1 MKTSRRQFLQISL
14 SGSALLATI
23 AVPQFALAA
32 GAEPAVAAGG
42 AIPLGAFIRINPD
55 NTIVIGSRGC
65 EIGQGVRTSLPML
78 IAEEL
83 EVRWDQV
90 RVEQVDYAIVAGKEP
105 GQFTSPVGGQG
116 AGGSTNIPDG
126 WTYLREAGAQ
136 VRTLLVSAAAQLWN
150 VDAGS
155 LIAAEAMV
163 KHADGRTATYG
174 SLAARAAAL
183 PMPAGPFKLKDPK
196 DFRIVGKPTRV
207 ADCGDIVSGRARYG
221 IDAQMPG
228 MVFAVIARCPYFEGR
243 LKSFDDGD
251 ARKVRGVLMVV
262 PVGASQPGQLIAAN
276 LSAGVAVIAETTW
289 AAIQGRKAL
298 RVEWEPGPW
307 ANDSTR
313 ALEERARAA
322 VAGAEKVQKAR
333 ADGDMDAAWKG
344 AATRVEADYKMPFLA
359 HSTLEPPGATI
370 HITGDRVKLIASLQ
384 SPGGASR
391 IISAMTGIS
400 RLNIDIEL
408 PRSGGG
414 FGRRLFND
422 FIGEAVQV
430 ARAANRP
437 VKLLWTREDDLQNDW
452 FRPFGIHRLRAAAD
466 ANGKIMGWSHRVAA
480 TGLKFRVDYSDE
492 PDWLGVLDKDGFP
505 AACVPNYLTE
515 FVPLEFG
522 LTRGWWRAPVHTFV
536 AFGTQSFMD
545 EVAHAVKRDPLDL
558 RLEMLGAPRDLPYS
572 EHGGPIFNTG
582 RLAAVL
588 QEAGRRIGYGR
599 KLRKGTGI
607 GIAGHF
613 TFGGYTAH
621 AMEVS
626 TRGDRWHIERCVCV
640 VDVGVV
646 VNPSGV
652 HAQMQGGTV
661 DGISTA
667 TGLEITVADGR
678 VQQRNFDGY
687 PLMRIH
693 DAPLVETHIMP
704 STLTPSGAG
713 EMGIPSAAPALANAI
728 FAASGRRL
736 RDLPL
741 RKI

>member
-1 MKTSRRQFLQISL
+1 MSFSRRQFLQISL
-14 SGSALLATI
+14 SGGALVATVSLA
-23 AVPQFALAA
+23 PQVIAA
-32 GAEPAVAAGG
+32 GAAEAGG
-42 AIPLGAFIRINPD
+42 NGPVLLGAFIRINPD
-55 NTIVIGSRGC
+55 NTVVIGSRGC

-83 EVRWDQV
+83 DVRWDQV
-90 RVEQVDYAIVAGKEP
+90 HVEQLNYAIAAGKEP

-136 VRTLLVSAAAQLWN
+136 VRALLIAAAAQLWGTGS
-150 VDAGS
+150 GS
-155 LIAAEAMV
+155 LTASEGV
-163 KHADGRTATYG
+163 VRHTDGRVATYG

-183 PMPAGPFKLKDPK
+183 PMPAGPFKLKEPK
-196 DFRIVGKPTRV
+196 DFRIIGKATKV

-221 IDAQMPG
+221 IDARMPG
-228 MVFAVIARCPYFEGR
+228 MVYAVIARCPYFEGR
-243 LKSFDDGD
+243 LKSFDDSA
-251 ARKVRGVLMVV
+251 ARKIRGVLMVA
-262 PVGASQPGQLIAAN
+262 PIGASQPGALISAN
-276 LSAGVAVIAETTW
+276 ISAGVAVIAENTW

-298 RVEWEPGPW
+298 NIEWEPGPW
-307 ANDSTR
+307 AGDSTR
-313 ALEERARAA
+313 ALEERCRAA
-322 VAGAEKVQKAR
+322 VAGPEKVQKAR
-333 ADGDMDAAWKG
+333 ADGDMAAAWSG
-344 AATRVEADYKMPFLA
+344 AAKQIEADYKMPFLA
-359 HSTLEPPGATI
+359 HSTMEPPGATI
-370 HITGDRVKLIASLQ
+370 HIAGDRVKLIASLQ

-430 ARAANRP
+430 ARAIDRP
-437 VKLLWTREDDLQNDW
+437 VKLLWTRDDDLQNDY
-452 FRPFGIHRLRAAAD
+452 FRPFGVHRLRAAAD
-466 ANGKIMGWSHRVAA
+466 RDGKLIGWSHRVAA
-480 TGLKFRVDYSDE
+480 TSLKFRVDYGGE

-505 AACVPNYLTE
+505 AGCLPNYLTE
-515 FVPLEFG
+515 FVPVDFG

-536 AFGTQSFMD
+536 AFATQSFMD
-545 EVAHAVKRDPLDL
+545 EVAHALSRDPLEL
-558 RLEMLGAPRDLPYS
+558 RLELLGEPRDLPYAD
-572 EHGGPIFNTG
+572 HGGPVFNTG

-588 QEAGRRIGYGR
+588 REAGRRIGHGR
-599 KLRKGTGI
+599 RLRPGHGI
-607 GIAGHF
+607 GFAAHF

-621 AMEVS
+621 AIEVS
-626 TRGDRWHIERCVCV
+626 AHGDDWRIERCVCV

-652 HAQMQGGTV
+652 EAQMQGGTV

-667 TGLEITVADGR
+667 TGLQITLVEGR
-678 VQQRNFDGY
+678 IQQSNFDGY

-693 DAPLVETHIMP
+693 EAPRVETYLMP
-704 STLTPSGAG
+704 STATPSGAG
-713 EMGIPSAAPALANAI
+713 EMGVPGAAPALANAI
-728 FAASGRRL
+728 FAATGRRL

-741 RKI
+741 RRA